1 MHKPIAAILLA
12 LFIGG
17 CSKGG
22 GTGEEVVV
30 PKGTS
35 SGMAD
40 QGSATASA
48 PAPGLLE
55 TQRICTQCHALPS
68 PSQHHPA
75 AWSSIVARMEGLMR
89 ASNRPTPNQTE
100 REAIIGYLQSG
111 WQK

>member
-1 MHKPIAAILLA
+1 MNKPIVAILLA
-12 LFIGG
+12 LFVSG

-30 PKGTS
+30 PKGTN
-35 SGMAD
+35 SGMA
-40 QGSATASA
+40 ATSK
-48 PAPGLLE
+48 PVPGLQE
-55 TQRICTQCHALPS
+55 TQKICTQCHAMPN

-75 AWSSIVARMEGLMR
+75 AWPSIVARMEGHMV
-89 ASNRPTPNQTE
+89 ANRKPTPNQSE